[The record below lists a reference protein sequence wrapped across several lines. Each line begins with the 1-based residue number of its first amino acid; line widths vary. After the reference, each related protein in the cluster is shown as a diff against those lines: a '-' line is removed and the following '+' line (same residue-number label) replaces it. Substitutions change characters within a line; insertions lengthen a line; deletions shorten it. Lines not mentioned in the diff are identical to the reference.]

1 MKKLAIVSATLLAIS
16 SFAAVADTTHTN
28 WQGSVDKFSG
38 VITNQSQ
45 FNDVIKYAST
55 DAKLKLMNSF
65 KDGKLTAEELKASGI
80 SDHHF
85 YTGYLSSAKTQG
97 EYDKY
102 LKQMNGGANMD
113 DHFVS
118 NRDLKAH
125 GSMVMNQVD
134 TKMQIA
140 AGNQSKVDAKQDQRV
155 DQIVEGLK
163 QMEGMGGTPSEPTAD
178 PRIDKIIEGMKDIG
192 NHLQAQTPSLPDQ
205 GGAGYDDTQVKNDVA
220 TNAGNIQNN
229 ANNIQSNSNNIAA
242 MGSAFEQRV
251 DVMNGY
257 LAQAGNAIQNNSD
270 RIDSVENNFN
280 ALAQQTAAD
289 IARMD
294 GRIDE
299 LEKKTDKLK
308 AGVAGANAIGS
319 LTQYTGNGTHH
330 VAVGIGGYDG
340 ASALAGGYTYTIS
353 VNTTVRATVAY
364 DSEGDFGFGASVG
377 HSW

>member
-1 MKKLAIVSATLLAIS
+1 MKKIALLSVVALSIPFSALAAE
-16 SFAAVADTTHTN
+16 THDR

-38 VITNQSQ
+38 VITNQDQ

-65 KDGKLTAEELKASGI
+65 KDGRLTAEEIKASGI

-102 LKQMNGGANMD
+102 LKQMNGGQNMD
-113 DHFVS
+113 DYLVS

-125 GSMVMNQVD
+125 GSMIMNQVD
-134 TKMQIA
+134 TKMQVA
-140 AGNQSKVDAKQDQRV
+140 AGQQAQVDTKQDQRV
-155 DQIVEGLK
+155 DKIVEGLK
-163 QMEGMGGTPSEPTAD
+163 QMEGMTGGTPSEPTPD

-205 GGAGYDDTQVKNDVA
+205 GGAGYDDTQIKNDVA
-220 TNAGNIQNN
+220 TNTDNIQNN
-229 ANNIQSNSNNIAA
+229 ANNIAA

-251 DVMNGY
+251 DVVNGY
-257 LAQAGNAIQNNSD
+257 LSQAGSAIKNNSD
-270 RIDSVENNFN
+270 RIDAVENNFN

-294 GRIDE
+294 GRINE
-299 LEKKTDKLK
+299 LEKKTDRLK
-308 AGVAGANAIGS
+308 AGIAGANAIGS
-319 LTQYTGNGTHH
+319 LTQYTGSGTHH

-340 ASALAGGYTYTIS
+340 ASALAGGYTYAIS
-353 VNTTVRATVAY
+353 AQTTVRVTVAY
-364 DSEGDFGFGASVG
+364 DSEGDFGYGASVG